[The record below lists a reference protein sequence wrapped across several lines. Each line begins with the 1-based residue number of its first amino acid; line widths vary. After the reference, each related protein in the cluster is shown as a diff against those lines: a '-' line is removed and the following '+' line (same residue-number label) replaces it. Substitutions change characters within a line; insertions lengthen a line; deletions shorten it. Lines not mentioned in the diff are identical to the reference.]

1 MNSYIEGISI
11 QLYVQCLIVQK
22 NILNGIKT
30 SFDPV
35 KLNAI
40 NYYFNDLYIQ
50 INEKIIFVTKKK
62 SDLSTISF
70 NHCNN
75 NNKLKKICKSKGILH
90 KYQLIMYF
98 KYPKKIKNIKNIKKI
113 SAPIILFEDECSN
126 KNNIL
131 LDNMSSKI
139 EKIVKKDIYLKDIYE
154 NIIIQKS

>member
-30 SFDPV
+30 SFNPI

-50 INEKIIFVTKKK
+50 LNEKYIFITKKK
-62 SDLSTISF
+62 PILSTISF
-70 NHCNN
+70 NHCNE
-75 NNKLKKICKSKGILH
+75 NNKLHKICKTNGVLN
-90 KYQLIMYF
+90 KYQIIIYF

-113 SAPIILFEDECSN
+113 STPFILFEEECN
-126 KNNIL
+126 EKNSIK
-131 LDNMSSKI
+131 LDNVSLKI
-139 EKIVKKDIYLKDIYE
+139 EKILKKDHYMKDIYE

>member
-62 SDLSTISF
+62 I
-70 NHCNN
+70 
-75 NNKLKKICKSKGILH
+75 
-90 KYQLIMYF
+90 
-98 KYPKKIKNIKNIKKI
+98 
-113 SAPIILFEDECSN
+113 
-126 KNNIL
+126 
-131 LDNMSSKI
+131 
-139 EKIVKKDIYLKDIYE
+139 
-154 NIIIQKS
+154 